1 MSKFNPKGGKKETPA
16 ITTASLPDI
25 MFMLLFFFMV
35 STTLRENELK
45 INSPKLPE
53 ATEITKLEK
62 KSLVSYI
69 YVGFPRRE
77 YAATLGTESRIQ
89 LDDNFAV
96 VGDIRGYIAGEWEK
110 RDEVDR
116 QKMTVSLKA
125 DEKTKMGIISEIKT
139 ELRKAEA
146 LKINYSAKRRFVDP
160 RGN

>member
-1 MSKFNPKGGKKETPA
+1 MSKFNPKGGKKETPG

-35 STTLRENELK
+35 STTLRQNELK
-45 INSPKLPE
+45 ITTKLPY

-69 YVGFPRRE
+69 FVGSPRKE
-77 YAATLGTESRIQ
+77 YAASLGTESRIQ

-96 VGDIRGYIAGEWEK
+96 VNDIRGYIAGEWEK
-110 RDEVDR
+110 RDEADR
-116 QKMTVSLKA
+116 PKMTVSLKA
-125 DEKTKMGIISEIKT
+125 DEKTKMGIINEIKT

-146 LKINYSAKRRFVDP
+146 LKINYSAKKRSVETR
-160 RGN
+160 NN

>member
-1 MSKFNPKGGKKETPA
+1 MSKFNPEGGKKEVPA

-45 INSPKLPE
+45 ITQKLPD

-69 YVGFPRRE
+69 YVGSPRKE
-77 YAATLGTESRIQ
+77 WQGQLGTESRIQ
-89 LDDNFAV
+89 LDDNFATV
-96 VGDIRGYIAGEWEK
+96 NDLRGYIAGEWEK
-110 RDEVDR
+110 RNEADR
-116 QKMTVSLKA
+116 PKMTVSLKA
-125 DEKTKMGIISEIKT
+125 DEKTKMGIITEIKQ

-146 LKINYSAKRRFVDP
+146 LKINYSARRKFVQ
-160 RGN
+160 RGE

>member
-1 MSKFNPKGGKKETPA
+1 MSKFNPDGGSKEVPA

-45 INSPKLPE
+45 ITQRLPD

-69 YVGFPRRE
+69 YVGSPRKE
-77 YAATLGTESRIQ
+77 WQGQLGTESRIQ
-89 LDDNFAV
+89 LDDNFASV
-96 VGDIRGYIAGEWEK
+96 NDLRGYIAGEWEK
-110 RDEVDR
+110 RNEADR
-116 QKMTVSLKA
+116 PKMTVSLKA
-125 DEKTKMGIISEIKT
+125 DEKTKMGIITEIKQ

-146 LKINYSAKRRFVDP
+146 LKINYSARRKFVQ
-160 RGN
+160 GAK

>member
-1 MSKFNPKGGKKETPA
+1 MSKFNPKGGKKVMPQ

-35 STTLRENELK
+35 STTLRQNELK
-45 INSPKLPE
+45 INTKLPY

-69 YVGFPRRE
+69 FVGSPRKE
-77 YAATLGTESRIQ
+77 YAASLGTESRIQ

-96 VGDIRGYIAGEWEK
+96 VNDIRGYIAGEQEK
-110 RDEVDR
+110 RDESDR
-116 QKMTVSLKA
+116 PKMTVSLKA
-125 DEKTKMGIISEIKT
+125 DEKTKMGIINEIKT

-146 LKINYSAKRRFVDP
+146 LKINYSAKKRIVETR
-160 RGN
+160 NN

>member
-1 MSKFNPKGGKKETPA
+1 MSKFNPDGGKKEVPA

-45 INSPKLPE
+45 ITMRIPE

-69 YVGFPRRE
+69 YVGSPRRE
-77 YAATLGTESRIQ
+77 WQATLGSESRIQ
-89 LDDNFAV
+89 LDDNFATV
-96 VGDIRGYIAGEWEK
+96 NDLRGYIAGEWEK
-110 RDEVDR
+110 RDEADR

-125 DEKTKMGIISEIKT
+125 DDKTKMGIITEIKT

-146 LKINYSAKRRFVDP
+146 LKINYSARRKFVEA
-160 RGN
+160 RK

>member
-1 MSKFNPKGGKKETPA
+1 MSKFNPEGGKKEVPA

-45 INSPKLPE
+45 ITQRLPE

-69 YVGFPRRE
+69 YVGSPRKE
-77 YAATLGTESRIQ
+77 YQVKLGTESRIQ
-89 LDDNFAV
+89 LDDNFATV
-96 VGDIRGYIAGEWEK
+96 ADLRGYIAGEWEK
-110 RDEVDR
+110 RNEADR
-116 QKMTVSLKA
+116 PKMTVSLKA
-125 DEKTKMGIISEIKT
+125 DEKTKMGIITEIKQ

-146 LKINYSAKRRFVDP
+146 LKINYSARRKFIQA
-160 RGN
+160 GK

>member
-1 MSKFNPKGGKKETPA
+1 MSRFNPKGGKKEVPA

-35 STTLRENELK
+35 STTLRENTV
-45 INSPKLPE
+45 NVSQNMPF

-69 YVGFPRRE
+69 YVGAPRRE
-77 YAATLGTESRIQ
+77 YAAQYGTESRIQ
-89 LDDNFAV
+89 LDDKFAV

-110 RDEVDR
+110 RAEEDR
-116 QKMTVSLKA
+116 PKMTVSLKS
-125 DEKTKMGIISEIKT
+125 DEKTKMGIINEIKT

-146 LKINYSAKRRFVDP
+146 LKINYSSKKKVV
-160 RGN
+160 NTNY

>member
-1 MSKFNPKGGKKETPA
+1 MSKFNPKGGKKEVPA

-35 STTLRENELK
+35 STTLRESELK
-45 INSPKLPE
+45 IKNPNLPF

-62 KSLVSYI
+62 KSLVCYI
-69 YVGFPRRE
+69 FVGSPRKE
-77 YAATLGTESRIQ
+77 YTATLGTESRIQ
-89 LDDNFAV
+89 LDDNFATV
-96 VGDIRGYIAGEWEK
+96 SDIRGYIAGEWEK

-125 DEKTKMGIISEIKT
+125 DEKTKMGIITEIKT

-146 LKINYSAKRRFVDP
+146 LKINYSARKRLVEIR
-160 RGN
+160 NN

>member
-1 MSKFNPKGGKKETPA
+1 MSRFNPKGGKKETPS

-35 STTLRENELK
+35 STTLRENTV
-45 INSPKLPE
+45 NVSQNMPF

-69 YVGFPRRE
+69 YVGAPRKE
-77 YAATLGTESRIQ
+77 FNALYGTETKIQ
-89 LDDNFAV
+89 LDDKFAV

-110 RDEVDR
+110 RAEEDR
-116 QKMTVSLKA
+116 PKMTVSLKA
-125 DEKTKMGIISEIKT
+125 DERTKMGIINEIKT

-146 LKINYSAKRRFVDP
+146 LKINYSSKKKVV
-160 RGN
+160 NTKY

>member
-1 MSKFNPKGGKKETPA
+1 MSKFNPEGGKKEVPA

-45 INSPKLPE
+45 ITQRLPE

-69 YVGFPRRE
+69 YVGSPRKE
-77 YAATLGTESRIQ
+77 YQVKLGTESRIQ
-89 LDDNFAV
+89 LDDIFATV
-96 VGDIRGYIAGEWEK
+96 ADLRGYIAGEWEK
-110 RDEVDR
+110 RNEADR
-116 QKMTVSLKA
+116 PKMTVSLKA
-125 DEKTKMGIISEIKT
+125 DEKTKMGIITEIKQ

-146 LKINYSAKRRFVDP
+146 LKINYSARRKFIQA
-160 RGN
+160 GK

>member
-1 MSKFNPKGGKKETPA
+1 MSKFNPKGGKKETPG

-45 INSPKLPE
+45 INTPKLPS
-53 ATEITKLEK
+53 ASEITKLEK

-69 YVGFPRRE
+69 YVGYPRKE
-77 YAATLGTESRIQ
+77 YAATLGNESRIQ
-89 LDDNFAV
+89 LDDNFATV
-96 VGDIRGYIAGEWEK
+96 NDIRGYIAGEWEK

-125 DEKTKMGIISEIKT
+125 DEKTKMGIITEIKT

-146 LKINYSAKRRFVDP
+146 LKINYSAKRTFVDP

>member
-1 MSKFNPKGGKKETPA
+1 MSKFNPKGGKKEVPA

-45 INSPKLPE
+45 VTNTLPF

-62 KSLVSYI
+62 KSLVTYI
-69 YVGFPRRE
+69 FIGSPRKE
-77 YAATLGTESRIQ
+77 FQASLGTDSRIQ
-89 LDDNFAV
+89 LDDAFAK
-96 VGDIRGYIAGEWEK
+96 VGELGSYIASEREK

-116 QKMTVSLKA
+116 PKMTVSLKA
-125 DEKTKMGIISEIKT
+125 DEKTKMGIITEIKT

-146 LKINYSAKRRFVDP
+146 LKINYSAKRKFVES
-160 RGN
+160 RNN